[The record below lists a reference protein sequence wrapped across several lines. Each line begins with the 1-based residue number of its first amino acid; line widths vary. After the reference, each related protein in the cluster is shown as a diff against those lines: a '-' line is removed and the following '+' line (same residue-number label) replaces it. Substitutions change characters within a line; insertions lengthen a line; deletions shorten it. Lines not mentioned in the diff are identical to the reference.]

1 MTETLILR
9 ELLAAEPGWVSGGA
23 IASKLG
29 VSRVS
34 IWHQMEKLRAQ
45 GFGFEAMPAR
55 GYRLSRR
62 PRMLHAG
69 LVEAQLKVRRK

>member
-1 MTETLILR
+1 VTETLILR

-34 IWHQMEKLRAQ
+34 VWHQMEKLRSQ
-45 GFGFEAMPAR
+45 GFAF
-55 GYRLSRR
+55 
-62 PRMLHAG
+62 
-69 LVEAQLKVRRK
+69 